1 MNKPIYVTRFN
12 NETYKQYVEYCKKY
26 EGKECIYNAPVAFN
40 DKTRENDNI
49 YVLEMNNSLNKIMG
63 IGKISRRMYTR
74 KHKIFAD
81 MNYNRFS
88 YEGTEHIGFYNFP
101 DDLREQIE
109 KIEKV
114 IFYTKGHIKRGH
126 GIQGL
131 PNNAYRVCI
140 NDREEREIRLYDII
154 SKNFTSTSS
163 SSSSSS

>member
-1 MNKPIYVTRFN
+1 MNKPVYVTRFN
-12 NETYKQYVEYCKKY
+12 NETYKQYSKYCENYKEKK
-26 EGKECIYNAPVAFN
+26 CIYNAPVKFN
-40 DKTRENDNI
+40 DKTRENDDI

-74 KHKIFAD
+74 KHKIYED

-88 YEGTEHIGFYNFP
+88 YEGKEHISCDNFP
-101 DDLREQIE
+101 DDLRENIE

-126 GIQGL
+126 GIQEL

-140 NDREEREIRLYDII
+140 NDREENKISLYYII
-154 SKNFTSTSS
+154 NKYFTPTSTQK
-163 SSSSSS
+163 